1 MPLIS
6 IIIVVFNAVDFLE
19 ETIVAV
25 ANQNYTNIDLI
36 IIDGGSAD
44 GTVNIIKKY
53 EHYIN
58 YWISEPDNG
67 IYDAMNKGI
76 AAVKGNWVYFLG
88 AGDIIL
94 NVLDQV
100 SNKLKSSNTVYYG
113 DVYRK
118 DTHKIYNGK
127 FSPFKLAVTNI
138 CHQAIFYPISVL
150 RKYKYETK
158 YRTLAD
164 HDLNMRIYGDK
175 DYSFVYI
182 PILISI
188 YNGDG
193 FSVTN
198 NIDKEFFKNKIKII
212 QANFPFIVFCY
223 AYSRRMLA
231 RILKH

>member
-6 IIIVVFNAVDFLE
+6 IIIVVYNAVDLLE
-19 ETIVAV
+19 KTILSVV
-25 ANQNYTNIDLI
+25 DQKFKNVDLI
-36 IIDGGSAD
+36 IIDGGSVD
-44 GTVNIIKKY
+44 GTIDIIKKY
-53 EHYIN
+53 ERYIN
-58 YWISEPDNG
+58 YWISAPDNG

-76 AAVKGNWVYFLG
+76 AVVKGDWVYFLG
-88 AGDIIL
+88 AGDIML
-94 NVLDQV
+94 NILDQV
-100 SNKLKSSNTVYYG
+100 SNKLISSNTVYYG

-150 RKYKYETK
+150 KKYQYEIK

-175 DYSFVYI
+175 AFSFVYM

-188 YNGDG
+188 YSGDG
-193 FSVTN
+193 FSATN
-198 NIDKEFFKNKIKII
+198 NIDKEFFKNKIKVIK
-212 QANFPFIVFCY
+212 ANFPFIIFCY
-223 AYSRRMLA
+223 AYSRRILA
-231 RILKH
+231 KVLKH